1 MVNLHWLFT
10 GHNFY
15 IYGMKKIAVF
25 AGSFDPFTLGHL
37 DIVKRAAALFDE
49 LYVLLAVNASKKY
62 MFSESAR
69 IEMIRKADAG
79 VPNVKVESFDGLTVE
94 FMKRIGAKFLVRGI
108 RGSADV
114 EYEQSVAWN
123 NKVLY
128 PECETVFLSSA
139 PEHLMVSS
147 TVVRELVAAGKM
159 RDVRGLLGR
168 PYQIRGSVRHG
179 RGRGGGQL
187 GFPTANLRITEEDL
201 CPKRGVYVTQVIYD
215 GTTYGGVSN
224 IGFNPTFG
232 EETLVAETHIFG
244 FKDAI
249 YGKPLRINLVRHL
262 REERK
267 FPGLEALVAQIRKDI
282 EVAKRVLAREE
293 AAGT

>member
-1 MVNLHWLFT
+1 
-10 GHNFY
+10 
-15 IYGMKKIAVF
+15 MKKIAVF

-37 DIVKRAAALFDE
+37 DIVRRAAELFDE

-69 IEMIRKADAG
+69 IEMISKAVAG

-147 TVVRELVAAGKM
+147 TVVRELLKVGIAGSEEGRTKLAKYVPE
-159 RDVRGLLGR
+159 DVLPLLITSTIDSSTQSFSTEGR
-168 PYQIRGSVRHG
+168 ESSAGSR
-179 RGRGGGQL
+179 R
-187 GFPTANLRITEEDL
+187 
-201 CPKRGVYVTQVIYD
+201 
-215 GTTYGGVSN
+215 
-224 IGFNPTFG
+224 
-232 EETLVAETHIFG
+232 
-244 FKDAI
+244 
-249 YGKPLRINLVRHL
+249 
-262 REERK
+262 
-267 FPGLEALVAQIRKDI
+267 
-282 EVAKRVLAREE
+282 
-293 AAGT
+293 

>member
-1 MVNLHWLFT
+1 
-10 GHNFY
+10 
-15 IYGMKKIAVF
+15 MKKIAVF

-37 DIVKRAAALFDE
+37 DIVRRAAALFDE

-69 IEMIRKADAG
+69 IEMIRKAVAG

-147 TVVRELVAAGKM
+147 TVVRELLKVGIAGSEEGRTKLAKYVHE
-159 RDVRGLLGR
+159 DVLPLLITSTIDSSTQSFSTEGRESSAGSRLPSALLRG
-168 PYQIRGSVRHG
+168 
-179 RGRGGGQL
+179 
-187 GFPTANLRITEEDL
+187 
-201 CPKRGVYVTQVIYD
+201 
-215 GTTYGGVSN
+215 
-224 IGFNPTFG
+224 
-232 EETLVAETHIFG
+232 
-244 FKDAI
+244 
-249 YGKPLRINLVRHL
+249 
-262 REERK
+262 
-267 FPGLEALVAQIRKDI
+267 
-282 EVAKRVLAREE
+282 
-293 AAGT
+293 